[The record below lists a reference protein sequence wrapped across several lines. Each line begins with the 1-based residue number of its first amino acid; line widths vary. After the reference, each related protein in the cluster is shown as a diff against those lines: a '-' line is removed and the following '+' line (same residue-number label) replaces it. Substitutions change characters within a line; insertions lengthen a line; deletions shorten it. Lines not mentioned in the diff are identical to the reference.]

1 MVRGE
6 CGRLRIML
14 RSDAELTQPP
24 NQNSQS
30 VVYELRWSIRLFKDQ
45 EPLFKEFYGDDF
57 SLSSYGNVAYVGSN
71 NTPCHPI
78 PAKQL
83 TKGGNISSGQSLK
96 KTNKNYPT
104 HNIDF
109 PSIFSEN
116 ATRINLA
123 GKRNDNAPF
132 VQAVKEVGFH
142 VLFQEQY
149 ATIKQVTNA
158 TSELDV
164 RAAEQK
170 QMGAVNRRRGGNK
183 TLLLNGKNA
192 VTTGETKIKWKASI
206 KQAKEKFKKDEKLR
220 NNSFK

>member
-57 SLSSYGNVAYVGSN
+57 SLSTYATLPYDGSN

-158 TSELDV
+158 TSERDV

-170 QMGAVNRRRGGNK
+170 QMGAVNRRRRGNK